1 MEAARADEEAAARMA
16 ASSHSS
22 SPRFHTPPDG
32 PSILAHLAHS
42 GALNGKVRTAKSTFT
57 VVANPAKFAVLGVTI
72 SMLLRLQCHA
82 MNTSSC
88 AV

>member
-16 ASSHSS
+16 ASSHSG

-42 GALNGKVRTAKSTFT
+42 GALNGKVCNAMDQILMM
-57 VVANPAKFAVLGVTI
+57 VHVAACCCAAGSVPVRGG
-72 SMLLRLQCHA
+72 LQ
-82 MNTSSC
+82 
-88 AV
+88 